1 MVLNYYFYKELIITK
16 KLIMKAFKRI
26 LLLAVAILIIALIYN
41 YPKLNILAGY
51 SAKNM
56 ASSIFVAERDAVFT
70 DTTDNNFSPIHLADD
85 KVNLEEK
92 SVTSN
97 AFHLLTRK
105 AFFREGL
112 GSVLALDKKDI
123 QKKYA
128 APKRAKPDNTTPFPY
143 GNANQKDTLFSNV
156 NYAKIQNA
164 IDVLFDSINQTRA
177 AVVVYKN
184 QIIAERYTNG
194 FTKDSKI
201 LGWSMTKSITG
212 TLFGILQ
219 HQGKLNV
226 QDKAPIDAWK
236 NDERN
241 RITLHNLLQMNS
253 GLEWDEDYNTI
264 SDVSKM
270 LFLEQ
275 DMSQSQI
282 DKLFVGKPNET
293 WNYSSGTTNLLSGI
307 LRNQFT
313 THQEYLDFWYD
324 ALIDKIGM
332 NSMLVEADL
341 SGNYVGS
348 SYAWATP
355 RDWAK
360 FGLLYLHNGNWKG
373 EQLFSKDWV
382 HYVTT
387 PTATSNGWY
396 GAQFWLNAGNRFPDV
411 PKNMYFAS
419 GYQGQNVYI
428 LPDQELVIVRMG
440 LTKNADQNLFLK
452 EIIES
457 IN

>member
-1 MVLNYYFYKELIITK
+1 
-16 KLIMKAFKRI
+16 MKTLKRI
-26 LLLAVAILIIALIYN
+26 LVLAVAILVITLIYN
-41 YPKLNILAGY
+41 YPKLNIVAGY

-56 ASSIFVAERDAVFT
+56 ASSIFVAERDFTFT
-70 DTTDNNFSPIHLADD
+70 DTTDNNFSPINLADD
-85 KVNLEEK
+85 KVNLKEK
-92 SVTSN
+92 SVSSN
-97 AFHLLTRK
+97 AFHLLSRK
-105 AFFREGL
+105 AFFRKGL
-112 GSVLALDKKDI
+112 GSVLALDEKDVH
-123 QKKYA
+123 KKYA
-128 APKRAKPDNTTPFPY
+128 TPKRTKPDYATPFPY
-143 GNANQKDTLFSNV
+143 GNATQKDTLFSNV
-156 NYAKIQNA
+156 NYSKLQNA
-164 IDVLFDSINQTRA
+164 LTVLFDSVNQTRA
-177 AVVVYKN
+177 AVIVYKN
-184 QIIAERYTNG
+184 QIIAEKYADG
-194 FTKDSKI
+194 FTKNSKI

-236 NDERN
+236 DDERN
-241 RITLHNLLQMNS
+241 TITIHNLLQMNS
-253 GLEWDEDYNTI
+253 GLEWNEDYNTI

-270 LFLEQ
+270 LFLER

-282 DKLFVGKPNET
+282 DKPFAGKPNET

-307 LRNQFT
+307 LRQQFT
-313 THQEYLDFWYD
+313 THQAYLDFWYEE
-324 ALIDKIGM
+324 LIDKIGM

-360 FGLLYLHNGNWKG
+360 FGLLYLNNGNWNG

-382 HYVTT
+382 HYATT
-387 PTATSNGWY
+387 PTPTSKGCY
-396 GAQFWLNAGNRFPDV
+396 GAQFWLNGNRFSDV

-440 LTKNADQNLFLK
+440 LTKNANQNLFLK